1 MLLLS
6 TALQIGVLIANQHQ
20 LGVLFVRGGMSD
32 YIRDEDAELIEKIF
46 PTAEVVTIDNA
57 SHWLHAEFPIEFI
70 KIINDFVLG

>member
-1 MLLLS
+1 
-6 TALQIGVLIANQHQ
+6 
-20 LGVLFVRGGMSD
+20 MSD

-70 KIINDFVLG
+70 KIINDCVLG